1 METTSG
7 DSRDRPSRPPLSR
20 PVRTSYAREVVETRE
35 ILSNLT
41 MREIRGQYRRTAL
54 GQLWS
59 IINPLA
65 TMVVYTLVFAFILR
79 AIPPPGDPSGLE
91 IYALWL
97 MCGMLPWLFFVRVVT
112 GGLSSIV
119 ANAALITK
127 VYFPRIHLP
136 FSVTLSTAITWS
148 IELGV
153 LSIALTIFGGFPL
166 PWLPL
171 VVVAMFFL
179 ALFATGLALLLG
191 VANVYF
197 RDTEHFVGIALGMW
211 MLLTPVIY
219 PIQLVEELSQRSG
232 AWIIEVYRLNPMQRF
247 LEVFR
252 DLLYDNRL
260 PQLTDSLACVL
271 AGLIF
276 FALGYLVFVRKE
288 DRLAELL

>member
-1 METTSG
+1 MSLLTKF
-7 DSRDRPSRPPLSR
+7 
-20 PVRTSYAREVVETRE
+20 SYAREVFDTRE

-41 MREIRGQYRRTAL
+41 MRETRGQYRRTAL

-59 IINPLA
+59 VLNPLA
-65 TMVVYTLVFAFILR
+65 TMLVYTVVFAFILK
-79 AIPPPGDPSGLE
+79 ALPPPGDPSGLE

-97 MCGMLPWLFFVRVVT
+97 MSGMLPWLFFVRVVT
-112 GGLSSIV
+112 GGLGSIV
-119 ANAALITK
+119 ANAPLITK

-136 FSVTLSTAITWS
+136 LSVTLSTGITWS

-153 LSIALTIFGGFPL
+153 LTLALLLFGGSPL

-171 VVVAMFFL
+171 VVLAMVFL

-197 RDTEHFVGIALGMW
+197 RDTEHFVAIALPMW
-211 MLLTPVIY
+211 MFLTPVIY
-219 PIQLVEELSQRSG
+219 PIQLVEDLAQRSG
-232 AWIIEVYRLNPMQRF
+232 EWIIVLYRLNPMERF

-260 PQLTDSLACVL
+260 PQWTDSLACVL
-271 AGLIF
+271 ASLVVF
-276 FALGYLVFVRKE
+276 LLGYVVFVRKE
-288 DRLAELL
+288 SRLAELL